1 MECVGALGEIGKAAR
16 EEEEGSS
23 SSSSPPPP
31 PPPPVPSPVSIA
43 EEEEEAARKEEP
55 ADFFFPL
62 PTCILLFV
70 IRDLLARYVFQ
81 RESRLVLEGSGG
93 FKRWEEEEA
102 IPFSP
107 CGVSIVLR
115 PKDGE
120 DWVR

>member
-31 PPPPVPSPVSIA
+31 VPSPVSIA
-43 EEEEEAARKEEP
+43 EEAARKEEP

-107 CGVSIVLR
+107 CGVSIVLG